1 MKKKSELNYG
11 ALVVDKFDAG
21 RPIYESIAK
30 QMFVLRDEDFAFEYV
45 HVDWKTEED
54 ETGVQYPWCDEM
66 NQELGRF
73 WSVVYRYYPRT
84 SDGRPKI

>member
-1 MKKKSELNYG
+1 MKKKSELKYG

-21 RPIYESIAK
+21 QPIYESIAK

-45 HVDWKTEED
+45 HVDWQTEER
-54 ETGVQYPWCDEM
+54 ETGVQYPYCDEM

-73 WSVVYRYYPRT
+73 WSIVYRYYPRR
-84 SDGRPKI
+84 SYEEAEI

>member
-1 MKKKSELNYG
+1 MKKKSELKYG

-21 RPIYESIAK
+21 QPIYESIAK

-45 HVDWKTEED
+45 HVDWQTEER
-54 ETGVQYPWCDEM
+54 ETGVQYPWCDET
-66 NQELGRF
+66 NQERGRF

-84 SDGRPKI
+84 SHERAAT

>member
-1 MKKKSELNYG
+1 VKKKSELSYG
-11 ALVVDKFDAG
+11 NLVVDKFDAG
-21 RPIYESIAK
+21 QPIYESIAK

-45 HVDWKTEED
+45 HVDWQTEER
-54 ETGVQYPWCDEM
+54 ETGVQYPYCDEM

-84 SDGRPKI
+84 SHERAAT